1 MVRMIDKMVKQLCMD
16 VPESSLRS
24 RACARTD
31 LMVRLVD
38 KMVKQSCMDVLESI
52 IRRSSVPV
60 HTHNVGC
67 GLPSLPVLMINR
79 LIGSAYP
86 LSLC

>member
-1 MVRMIDKMVKQLCMD
+1 MIDKMVKQLCMD

-38 KMVKQSCMDVLESI
+38 KMVKQSCMDVPESST
-52 IRRSSVPV
+52 RRQAKAA
-60 HTHNVGC
+60 TW
-67 GLPSLPVLMINR
+67 LR
-79 LIGSAYP
+79 LAIGSMP
-86 LSLC
+86 FPTH